1 MPINRYRGNELI
13 INTDSQYK
21 DLFKKRGISTAI
33 LFSFKK
39 FKNLRYKD
47 LTGVTIENY
56 RWKSTDRFYK
66 LSEQYYGDSVYWW
79 IIAVF
84 NNTPLETDVK
94 VGQNLLIPTPLE
106 RILEIL
112 DI

>member
-1 MPINRYRGNELI
+1 MAISRYRGNGLV
-13 INTDSQYK
+13 INEDSQYK
-21 DLFKKRGISTAI
+21 ELFRARGIDQVI
-33 LFSFKK
+33 LFSFRK
-39 FKNLRYKD
+39 FKKLRYKD
-47 LTGVTIENY
+47 LTGVTLENY

-66 LSEQYYGDSVYWW
+66 LSEQYYGDLVYWW
-79 IIAVF
+79 IIASF

-94 VGQNLLIPTPLE
+94 IGQNILIPTPLD

>member
-1 MPINRYRGNELI
+1 MAINRYRGNGLV
-13 INTDSQYK
+13 INEDSQYK
-21 DLFKKRGISTAI
+21 ELFRARGIDQVILVSFRKFKK
-33 LFSFKK
+33 
-39 FKNLRYKD
+39 LRYKD
-47 LTGVTIENY
+47 LTGVTLENY

-79 IIAVF
+79 IIASF

-94 VGQNLLIPTPLE
+94 IGQNILIPTPLD